1 LDCGGNFS
9 SRERERAAP
18 PLHASDLSPHQ
29 PDTFPTNSRL
39 LSSEAMG
46 CGLRKLENPEDSSPG
61 KIYSTLKRPQV
72 ETKTETVYEYVLLDF
87 SLEGFT
93 LLSRYKH
100 IRCDPTSTRGVI
112 LTSEKKQSEATRHLF
127 SHTELNR
134 GLSVRGDGS
143 RIGGGGGAAA
153 PRCSTCLRS
162 PSCPRLCSPYYTQGY
177 VLTALHPI
185 ILSVGRKPIAA
196 LQPAVPCHHGR
207 PRSSKQMAS
216 MCYSVPMLKVE
227 EWPLPGDSLT
237 SDTVRALIDRVNSS
251 ARGGVRFVGSVLQQV
266 SGVTNDPPPR
276 TPPGDAELE
285 EHTYSPDLRLLVF
298 FHCWAPG
305 CTPLDSLA
313 CQYHQGALS
322 MRVSRKGQVVSSLE
336 ADWLE
341 LTAAYYRKGWSLVD
355 SFVYWDTPKGE
366 PVPRSLEGLFVYEER
381 STSPPA
387 NDTIVVEQWT
397 VIEGS
402 NVKTD
407 YGPLLHTLAEF
418 GWLLTCVLPTPII
431 RHDSDGNL
439 ATKQV
444 VFLQRPVRGQA
455 AGQQG
460 IPVITLSVH
469 SEVSN
474 RSVSRSVSS
483 PLSPPEDPSPTAGGI
498 GGFPVFGGGYPSALS
513 HLEEGGFEQEEGK
526 AEVTCM

>member
-1 LDCGGNFS
+1 
-9 SRERERAAP
+9 
-18 PLHASDLSPHQ
+18 
-29 PDTFPTNSRL
+29 
-39 LSSEAMG
+39 MG
-46 CGLRKLENPEDSSPG
+46 CGLRKLEDPEDSSPG

-72 ETKTETVYEYVLLDF
+72 ETRTDTVYEYVLLDF
-87 SLEGFT
+87 SLEGSRPT
-93 LLSRYKH
+93 VQYVASLS
-100 IRCDPTSTRGVI
+100 
-112 LTSEKKQSEATRHLF
+112 
-127 SHTELNR
+127 ELPQA
-134 GLSVRGDGS
+134 LQ
-143 RIGGGGGAAA
+143 
-153 PRCSTCLRS
+153 
-162 PSCPRLCSPYYTQGY
+162 PYYTQGY
-177 VLTALHPI
+177 VLAALHPI
-185 ILSVGRKPIAA
+185 ILSVGRTRSLPFSLLYRAIM
-196 LQPAVPCHHGR
+196 VR
-207 PRSSKQMAS
+207 PRPSKQTAS
-216 MCYSVPMLKVE
+216 LCHSVPMLRVE

-237 SDTVRALIDRVNSS
+237 GDTVRALIDRVNSS
-251 ARGGVRFVGSVLQQV
+251 ARGGVRFIGSVLQQENTH
-266 SGVTNDPPPR
+266 S
-276 TPPGDAELE
+276 PGQILC
-285 EHTYSPDLRLLVF
+285 SPHHAPFISVYLRLLVF
-298 FHCWAPG
+298 FHSWAPG
-305 CTPLDSLA
+305 CAPLDSLA

-444 VFLQRPVRGQA
+444 VFLQRPVRNQA
-455 AGQQG
+455 AGHLRNQVRG
-460 IPVITLSVH
+460 DSHEL
-469 SEVSN
+469 
-474 RSVSRSVSS
+474 
-483 PLSPPEDPSPTAGGI
+483 SPTAGGI
-498 GGFPVFGGGYPSALS
+498 VGFPVFGGGYPSALS

>member
-1 LDCGGNFS
+1 
-9 SRERERAAP
+9 
-18 PLHASDLSPHQ
+18 
-29 PDTFPTNSRL
+29 
-39 LSSEAMG
+39 MG
-46 CGLRKLENPEDSSPG
+46 CGLRKLEDPEDSSPG

-72 ETKTETVYEYVLLDF
+72 ETKTDTGYDYVLLDF
-87 SLEGFT
+87 SLEGSRPT
-93 LLSRYKH
+93 VQYVSSLSEL
-100 IRCDPTSTRGVI
+100 PQA
-112 LTSEKKQSEATRHLF
+112 LQS
-127 SHTELNR
+127 
-134 GLSVRGDGS
+134 
-143 RIGGGGGAAA
+143 
-153 PRCSTCLRS
+153 
-162 PSCPRLCSPYYTQGY
+162 YYTQGY
-177 VLTALHPI
+177 VLAALHPI
-185 ILSVGRKPIAA
+185 ILSLGRSRSLPFSLLYRAILA
-196 LQPAVPCHHGR
+196 R
-207 PRSSKQMAS
+207 PRPSNQMAS
-216 MCYSVPMLKVE
+216 TCHSAPVLRVE
-227 EWPLPGDSLT
+227 DWPLPGDSLT

-251 ARGGVRFVGSVLQQV
+251 ARGGVQFVGSVLQQV
-266 SGVTNDPPPR
+266 SGITNGRVHSPKRSCRSPPR
-276 TPPGDAELE
+276 TPPQTPPGDRELE
-285 EHTYSPDLRLLVF
+285 DNTYGPDLRLLVF
-298 FHCWAPG
+298 FHSWPPG
-305 CTPLDSLA
+305 CAPLDSLG

-322 MRVSRKGQVVSSLE
+322 MRVSRKGQVVSALE

-381 STSPPA
+381 STSPPP

-444 VFLQRPVRGQA
+444 VFLQRPVRSSTSGHPRSQTA
-455 AGQQG
+455 VA
-460 IPVITLSVH
+460 H
-469 SEVSN
+469 SDVSS
-474 RSVSRSVSS
+474 RSVSRVVSGS
-483 PLSPPEDPSPTAGGI
+483 APTGDISPTAGGI
-498 GGFPVFGGGYPSALS
+498 GGFPVFGGGYSSSLS

>member
-1 LDCGGNFS
+1 
-9 SRERERAAP
+9 
-18 PLHASDLSPHQ
+18 
-29 PDTFPTNSRL
+29 
-39 LSSEAMG
+39 MG
-46 CGLRKLENPEDSSPG
+46 CGLRKLEDPEDSSPG

-72 ETKTETVYEYVLLDF
+72 ETKTDTVYEYVLLDF
-87 SLEGFT
+87 SME
-93 LLSRYKH
+93 
-100 IRCDPTSTRGVI
+100 
-112 LTSEKKQSEATRHLF
+112 
-127 SHTELNR
+127 
-134 GLSVRGDGS
+134 GS
-143 RIGGGGGAAA
+143 RPTVQYVA
-153 PRCSTCLRS
+153 S
-162 PSCPRLCSPYYTQGY
+162 LCELPQALQPYYTQGY

-185 ILSVGRKPIAA
+185 ILSVGRTRSLPFSLLYRAILA
-196 LQPAVPCHHGR
+196 R
-207 PRSSKQMAS
+207 PRPSKHAVS
-216 MCYSVPMLKVE
+216 MCHSVPVLRVE
-227 EWPLPGDSLT
+227 EWPLPGESLT
-237 SDTVRALIDRVNSS
+237 GDIVRALIDRVNSS
-251 ARGGVRFVGSVLQQV
+251 ARGGVRFVGSVLQQAGGGGGSNGRV
-266 SGVTNDPPPR
+266 PSPRRGCRSPPRSPPR
-276 TPPGDAELE
+276 TPPGDGDLE
-285 EHTYSPDLRLLVF
+285 ENTYSPDLRLLVF
-298 FHCWAPG
+298 FHSWAPG
-305 CTPLDSLA
+305 CAPLDSLA

-322 MRVSRKGQVVSSLE
+322 MRVSRKGQVVSALE

-355 SFVYWDTPKGE
+355 SFVYWDTPKGD

-444 VFLQRPVRGQA
+444 VFLQRPVKMQA
-455 AGQQG
+455 ASPKNQDATASMQRD
-460 IPVITLSVH
+460 
-469 SEVSN
+469 VST
-474 RSVSRSVSS
+474 RSVSRGVGSTT
-483 PLSPPEDPSPTAGGI
+483 PEELSPTSGGI

-513 HLEEGGFEQEEGK
+513 HLEEGGFEQDDGA

>member
-1 LDCGGNFS
+1 
-9 SRERERAAP
+9 
-18 PLHASDLSPHQ
+18 
-29 PDTFPTNSRL
+29 
-39 LSSEAMG
+39 MG
-46 CGLRKLENPEDSSPG
+46 CGLRKLEDPEDSSPG

-72 ETKTETVYEYVLLDF
+72 ETKTDTVYEYVLLDF
-87 SLEGFT
+87 SLEG
-93 LLSRYKH
+93 SR
-100 IRCDPTSTRGVI
+100 PTVQYVSS
-112 LTSEKKQSEATRHLF
+112 LC
-127 SHTELNR
+127 ELPQA
-134 GLSVRGDGS
+134 LQ
-143 RIGGGGGAAA
+143 
-153 PRCSTCLRS
+153 
-162 PSCPRLCSPYYTQGY
+162 PYYTQGY

-185 ILSVGRKPIAA
+185 ILSVGRSRSLPFSLLYRAILA
-196 LQPAVPCHHGR
+196 R
-207 PRSSKQMAS
+207 PRPSKQAVS
-216 MCYSVPMLKVE
+216 MCHSVPMLRVE
-227 EWPLPGDSLT
+227 EWPLPGESLT
-237 SDTVRALIDRVNSS
+237 GDTVRALIDRVNSS
-251 ARGGVRFVGSVLQQV
+251 ARGGVRFIGSVLQQV
-266 SGVTNDPPPR
+266 SGVGNGRVHSPKRGCRSPSHTPPR
-276 TPPGDAELE
+276 TPPAERELE
-285 EHTYSPDLRLLVF
+285 ENIHSPDLRLLVF
-298 FHCWAPG
+298 FHSWAPG
-305 CTPLDSLA
+305 CAPLDSLG

-322 MRVSRKGQVVSSLE
+322 MRVSRKGQVVSALE

-418 GWLLTCVLPTPII
+418 GWMLTCVLPTPII

-444 VFLQRPVRGQA
+444 VFLQRPVRNQA
-455 AGQQG
+455 AGQQKNQAM
-460 IPVITLSVH
+460 SAK
-469 SEVSN
+469 SDVSS
-474 RSVSRSVSS
+474 RSVSRGVTSHAS
-483 PLSPPEDPSPTAGGI
+483 PEELSPSSTGGI

>member
-1 LDCGGNFS
+1 
-9 SRERERAAP
+9 
-18 PLHASDLSPHQ
+18 
-29 PDTFPTNSRL
+29 
-39 LSSEAMG
+39 MG
-46 CGLRKLENPEDSSPG
+46 CGLRKLEDPEDSSPG

-72 ETKTETVYEYVLLDF
+72 ETKTDTVYEYVLLDF
-87 SLEGFT
+87 SLEGSRPTVQFVSS
-93 LLSRYKH
+93 LSEL
-100 IRCDPTSTRGVI
+100 PQA
-112 LTSEKKQSEATRHLF
+112 LQS
-127 SHTELNR
+127 
-134 GLSVRGDGS
+134 
-143 RIGGGGGAAA
+143 
-153 PRCSTCLRS
+153 
-162 PSCPRLCSPYYTQGY
+162 YYTQGY
-177 VLTALHPI
+177 VLAALHPI
-185 ILSVGRKPIAA
+185 ILSVGRTRSLPFS
-196 LQPAVPCHHGR
+196 LLYRAVLAR
-207 PRSSKQMAS
+207 PRPSNQTA
-216 MCYSVPMLKVE
+216 CHSVPVLRVE

-237 SDTVRALIDRVNSS
+237 GDTVRALIDRVNSS

-266 SGVTNDPPPR
+266 SGVSNGRTHSPKRGCRSPARTPPP
-276 TPPGDAELE
+276 TPPGDRELE
-285 EHTYSPDLRLLVF
+285 DNTYSPDLRLLVF
-298 FHCWAPG
+298 FHSWAPG
-305 CTPLDSLA
+305 CAPLDSLA

-322 MRVSRKGQVVSSLE
+322 MRVSRKGHVVSALE

-402 NVKTD
+402 DVKTD

-444 VFLQRPVRGQA
+444 VFLQRPIRNPTGGHLKNQPA
-455 AGQQG
+455 SLHADA
-460 IPVITLSVH
+460 S
-469 SEVSN
+469 S
-474 RSVSRSVSS
+474 RSVSRSVSRS
-483 PLSPPEDPSPTAGGI
+483 ISGSAPSDDLSPVAGGI
-498 GGFPVFGGGYPSALS
+498 GGFPVFGGGYPSSLS

>member
-1 LDCGGNFS
+1 
-9 SRERERAAP
+9 
-18 PLHASDLSPHQ
+18 
-29 PDTFPTNSRL
+29 
-39 LSSEAMG
+39 MG
-46 CGLRKLENPEDSSPG
+46 CGLRKLEDPEDSTPG

-87 SLEGFT
+87 SLEGSRPT
-93 LLSRYKH
+93 VQYVASLS
-100 IRCDPTSTRGVI
+100 
-112 LTSEKKQSEATRHLF
+112 
-127 SHTELNR
+127 ELPQA
-134 GLSVRGDGS
+134 LQ
-143 RIGGGGGAAA
+143 
-153 PRCSTCLRS
+153 
-162 PSCPRLCSPYYTQGY
+162 PYYTQGY
-177 VLTALHPI
+177 ALTALHPI
-185 ILSVGRKPIAA
+185 ILSVGRTRSLPFSLLYRAILA
-196 LQPAVPCHHGR
+196 R

-216 MCYSVPMLKVE
+216 MCHSAPVLKVE

-237 SDTVRALIDRVNSS
+237 GDTVRALIDRVNSS

-266 SGVTNDPPPR
+266 SGVANGRVHSPKRSCRSPPR
-276 TPPGDAELE
+276 TPPGDGEPE
-285 EHTYSPDLRLLVF
+285 ENTYSPDLRLLVF
-298 FHCWAPG
+298 FHAWAPG
-305 CTPLDSLA
+305 CAPLDSLA

-341 LTAAYYRKGWSLVD
+341 LTAAYYRRGWSLVD

-381 STSPPA
+381 STAPPA

-397 VIEGS
+397 VIEGT

-455 AGQQG
+455 SSGQPRNQAS
-460 IPVITLSVH
+460 SVH
-469 SEVSN
+469 GDVSS
-474 RSVSRSVSS
+474 RSVSRAVSG
-483 PLSPPEDPSPTAGGI
+483 PAPPQEEEELLSPAVGGI
-498 GGFPVFGGGYPSALS
+498 GGFPVFGGGYAGALS